1 MPFTFSHPAII
12 LPLTTTKRLRL
23 SATGLIV
30 GSMTPDFEYFIR
42 MKVQSDYSH
51 TLAGLFWF
59 DLPLG
64 LILCFIYHGIVR
76 NCFIDNAPA
85 FIQKRLD
92 KFKSFNWIKYFSLN
106 WFIVCISVIIG
117 AFSHLLWDSFTH
129 ETGYFVERSS
139 LLKESVYLNG
149 LAVPIYKVI
158 QHLSS
163 LIGGL
168 ITVTAFLTIER
179 TTTMTSDNISK
190 YWLSI
195 VLIMLTIV
203 LLRLFFGLQLNQYGN
218 LIVTIISAG
227 LAALILTPLILK
239 RENKYS

>member
-12 LPLTTTKRLRL
+12 LPLTTKRLRL
-23 SATGLIV
+23 SATGLII

-51 TLAGLFWF
+51 TLPGLFWF

-64 LILCFIYHGIVR
+64 LILSFIYHSIVR
-76 NCFIDNAPA
+76 NSFINNSPV
-85 FIQKRLD
+85 FIQKRLN
-92 KFKSFNWIKYFSLN
+92 KFNSLNWIKYFLLN
-106 WFIVCISVIIG
+106 WFIVSISVLIG

-139 LLKESVYLNG
+139 LLKGTIYLKG
-149 LAVPIYKVI
+149 LTMPVYKVI

-163 LIGGL
+163 LVGGL
-168 ITVTAFLTIER
+168 IIAIAFLTTESTAIA
-179 TTTMTSDNISK
+179 TIVNISK
-190 YWLSI
+190 YWLFI
-195 VLIMLTIV
+195 VLITLTIV
-203 LLRLFFGLQLNQYGN
+203 LLRLFFGLQLSQYGN

-227 LAALILTPLILK
+227 FTALILTPLILK
-239 RENKYS
+239 ENKYS